1 MTPYLAIIRD
11 LLKRH
16 ELQQEG
22 LPTNVQLIWCVR
34 RRSELATL
42 RTIIPSHIHPSY
54 GYHPSKGLTLN
65 VQGYVTKEAETGGQ
79 DEVPMMEMSGTEV
92 RNLGSNESPQNAVS
106 NHKGISTINSYQ
118 NLWMIA
124 LIMASAT
131 GFVLMSA
138 LFYNYV
144 TAPKLQPTG
153 KYYNSAMESLLHF
166 VSLFVGIVICG
177 GTVIV
182 VWISSN
188 SRRFR
193 RTSGSL
199 NVCAQESTI
208 ADLEGID
215 ESTLLDSCIVTEG
228 SRPQF
233 QGHYYFLTLVMC
245 PLKVGKSK
253 RQGRYN
259 P

>member
-42 RTIIPSHIHPSY
+42 STIIPSHIHPSY

-79 DEVPMMEMSGTEV
+79 DEVPMMEMSGTEI
-92 RNLGSNESPQNAVS
+92 RNLGSNIESPQNAVS

-144 TAPKLQPTG
+144 TAPKLQPEG
-153 KYYNSAMESLLHF
+153 KYYNTAMESLLHF

-188 SRRFR
+188 SSSR
-193 RTSGSL
+193 RTSGSYG
-199 NVCAQESTI
+199 QESTF

-253 RQGRYN
+253 SLVKCN